1 MVAPSFLTI
10 WAERRQQIKGTVSAN
25 HLHSTWCRVMP
36 RCCSHTGEEELKH
49 DLNEL
54 CIYVHKLIWFC
65 EVVWRATDLVVLT
78 F

>member
-1 MVAPSFLTI
+1 MTQRKTA
-10 WAERRQQIKGTVSAN
+10 QTVS
-25 HLHSTWCRVMP
+25 LKMKKTFR
-36 RCCSHTGEEELKH
+36 GEELKH

-54 CIYVHKLIWFC
+54 YIYVHKLIWFC